1 MSLGPPHKPPPTPP
15 PSFLRG
21 GVGHSAGRASGTSVA
36 TDGEVSQPRCCT
48 TIRVMRLRRPHD
60 DASSGGAAGK
70 GEGE

>member
-1 MSLGPPHKPPPTPP
+1 MPLGPPHKPPPTPP
-15 PSFLRG
+15 PLLLRG
-21 GVGHSAGRASGTSVA
+21 GAGHSAGRASGTSVA

-48 TIRVMRLRRPHD
+48 TVRVMRLRRPHD